1 MNRSNNSRG
10 DDRNARPV
18 SGLDFWR
25 AGPDGAAGFVQV
37 AALGR
42 RVSDRKASVN
52 ASPYRSCLNGL
63 CQDRRRS
70 SNRPVLIRATH
81 PNGETGMSRN
91 KASGYTLSNNDASIV
106 LGMVARGDRDHDIA
120 AWFGVNQG
128 RNRRSKGGQI
138 WNNCRGPG
146 KSVAAQ
152 GATRHQ
158 GPRLMSSMRKV
169 LDVLEKN
176 GADGWGEAK
185 DILKKARPPT
195 TQTKPKPSECSNSCL
210 PIVGIALK
218 PSSAWRYPH

>member
-1 MNRSNNSRG
+1 MRSIEPDEFVLQKGVGVIALHTVFVQVIEIVRARGKSVTEPKSYEDVLRSNRSNNSRG

-63 CQDRRRS
+63 CRDRRRP

-158 GPRLMSSMRKV
+158 GPQAHVIRAQ
-169 LDVLEKN
+169 
-176 GADGWGEAK
+176 G
-185 DILKKARPPT
+185 P
-195 TQTKPKPSECSNSCL
+195 
-210 PIVGIALK
+210 
-218 PSSAWRYPH
+218 